1 MKRRA
6 VILGASSLA
15 LLAGCLSD
23 DDDRIDERGDIE
35 IVIDDSPVDLS
46 EDRYQAE
53 HAENH
58 SIDFHLH
65 EGSDEWFMEGEERVT
80 FAEAIDLLPY
90 FAFTT
95 EDGDH
100 VLEHDGETYD
110 ESDAG
115 TEMTFTVDEDEVEPT
130 EYTLRDGDEMVLE
143 VTTDD

>member
-6 VILGASSLA
+6 VIIGVSSFA
-15 LLAGCLSD
+15 LLGGCLSD
-23 DDDRIDERGDIE
+23 DEIDARGDIE
-35 IVIDDSPVDLS
+35 IVIDDSAVDLS

-65 EGSDEWFMEGEERVT
+65 GGSDEWYMEGEERVT

-90 FAFTT
+90 FAFATD
-95 EDGDH
+95 DGDH
-100 VLEHDGETYD
+100 VLEHDGATYD
-110 ESDAG
+110 EGDAS
-115 TEMTFTVDEDEVEPT
+115 TEIAFIVNGDGVEPT
-130 EYTLRDGDEMVLE
+130 EYALRDGDEMRLE